1 LSAENSAIK
10 TDRNKISENIESLN
24 ESHKAMDQNFERSAY
39 QKALDY
45 GNRFEELRNA
55 YVVAKARSTQSIKAL
70 EASERQQMSQ
80 LHKINVPF
88 EFSPIVNA
96 ARGLTVNGEALREA
110 TIRTMELMI
119 SRLDDNDNSQAKSKM
134 KQALQSL
141 KEEYIV
147 F

>member
-80 LHKINVPF
+80 CSFRV
-88 EFSPIVNA
+88 FS
-96 ARGLTVNGEALREA
+96 
-110 TIRTMELMI
+110 
-119 SRLDDNDNSQAKSKM
+119 NSQCRKRIDSKWGSIEGSHY
-134 KQALQSL
+134 QDDGIDDL
-141 KEEYIV
+141 KV
-147 F
+147 GRQR